1 MSNLRLPPELL
12 DHIVDVLHDNDA
24 LYPFKECCLVS
35 KSWIP
40 RTRRHLFANIK
51 FCTEGDMQL
60 WKKTFPD
67 PSTSPAHYAKIL
79 LVDCPRAITTA
90 DAGPGGWITGFSGV
104 IRLEVVDRSM
114 AFRALAD
121 GFAPFHGFSPVIKSL
136 CVDFVHL
143 PPQTFDLIIS
153 FPLLEDLTLTAYS
166 EMITYE
172 ADGSDG
178 LSTVVQ
184 PSSSPAF
191 TGSLEL
197 LLERGRK
204 PIAHR
209 LLSLPGGLHFRMLAF
224 IWLHEE
230 DLLLTKAF
238 VEGCSHTLESLNI
251 TCELHGT
258 SIQHLPTRL

>member
-1 MSNLRLPPELL
+1 
-12 DHIVDVLHDNDA
+12 
-24 LYPFKECCLVS
+24 
-35 KSWIP
+35 
-40 RTRRHLFANIK
+40 
-51 FCTEGDMQL
+51 
-60 WKKTFPD
+60 
-67 PSTSPAHYAKIL
+67 
-79 LVDCPRAITTA
+79 
-90 DAGPGGWITGFSGV
+90 
-104 IRLEVVDRSM
+104 M

-136 CVDFVHL
+136 RVDFVHL
-143 PPQTFDLIIS
+143 PPPTFDLIIS